1 MKTKLVKGSLEK
13 LMKNPDF
20 KKVYEERKQMNNLLN
35 QKGIQVWKPH
45 RYPEA
50 YQRYLQHNQAF
61 WTKDLVPLSKDI
73 QDWNELSVENKE
85 FLRYLFLLFTQNDVC
100 VGAGYDVLL
109 RCFKPTEVQMMLR
122 NQADRENIHIDA
134 YSYLLDTLGFDDSI
148 YAEFQEFECMDKKL
162 EFVENAKIKKY
173 EEYEREV
180 REEWD
185 VERFDFPEINKR
197 INFKYRSDLAYM
209 LAVYAGCTEGVSL
222 FAQFALL
229 LSYQLK
235 NLMPGMCQIVTWSIR
250 DEEMHVVNN
259 SWLFRKLIEENPDI
273 WTDDLKRK
281 IYSAFREIVEKEKA
295 YLDFIYAKGV
305 TPMVTKDE
313 MYSYLEY
320 IADRRLLE
328 LGMKANFGVTK
339 NPLPF
344 MEELTS
350 LKEFANFFE
359 TQSTEYGFGATQGT
373 WDEVRKNLS
382 M

>member
-1 MKTKLVKGSLEK
+1 
-13 LMKNPDF
+13 
-20 KKVYEERKQMNNLLN
+20 MNNLLN

-73 QDWNELSVENKE
+73 QDWNELSIENKE

-173 EEYEREV
+173 EQYKDDVIFELQLERPVKLYENEELLREV
-180 REEWD
+180 DR
-185 VERFDFPEINKR
+185 R

-209 LAVYAGCTEGVSL
+209 LSVYAGCTEGVSL

-250 DEEMHVVNN
+250 DEEMHCQNN

-281 IYSAFREIVEKEKA
+281 IYSAFREIVEKEKS
-295 YLDFIYAKGV
+295 YLDFIYDKGV
-305 TPMVTKDE
+305 TPMVTKND

-328 LGMKANFGVTK
+328 LGMKSNFGVTK

>member
-1 MKTKLVKGSLEK
+1 MKTELVKEK
-13 LMKNPDF
+13 I
-20 KKVYEERKQMNNLLN
+20 YEERRQMNNLLN

-148 YAEFQEFECMDKKL
+148 YAEFQKFECMDKKL

-173 EEYEREV
+173 EQYERDV
-180 REEWD
+180 KKYQEEKCFEFKTIE
-185 VERFDFPEINKR
+185 ERKEYYDTEISR
-197 INFKYRSDLAYM
+197 RYRSDLAYM

-250 DEEMHVVNN
+250 DEEMHCQNN
-259 SWLFRKLIEENPDI
+259 S
-273 WTDDLKRK
+273 
-281 IYSAFREIVEKEKA
+281 
-295 YLDFIYAKGV
+295 
-305 TPMVTKDE
+305 
-313 MYSYLEY
+313 
-320 IADRRLLE
+320 
-328 LGMKANFGVTK
+328 
-339 NPLPF
+339 
-344 MEELTS
+344 
-350 LKEFANFFE
+350 
-359 TQSTEYGFGATQGT
+359 
-373 WDEVRKNLS
+373 
-382 M
+382 

>member
-1 MKTKLVKGSLEK
+1 
-13 LMKNPDF
+13 
-20 KKVYEERKQMNNLLN
+20 MNNLLN

-173 EEYEREV
+173 EQYKDDVILEIQSERPVKIYEYEELLREV
-180 REEWD
+180 DR
-185 VERFDFPEINKR
+185 R

-250 DEEMHVVNN
+250 DEEMHYQNN

-281 IYSAFREIVEKEKA
+281 IYSAFREIVEKEKS
-295 YLDFIYAKGV
+295 YVDFIYAKGV
-305 TPMVTKDE
+305 TPMVTKDD

>member
-1 MKTKLVKGSLEK
+1 
-13 LMKNPDF
+13 MKNPDF

-173 EEYEREV
+173 EQYERDV
-180 REEWD
+180 KKYQEEKCFEFKTIE
-185 VERFDFPEINKR
+185 ERKEYYDTEISR
-197 INFKYRSDLAYM
+197 RYRSDLAYM

-328 LGMKANFGVTK
+328 LGMKSNFGVTK

>member
-1 MKTKLVKGSLEK
+1 
-13 LMKNPDF
+13 MKNPDF

-173 EEYEREV
+173 EEYNTIVISDDELLKKYNG
-180 REEWD
+180 D
-185 VERFDFPEINKR
+185 IDSAINYM
-197 INFKYRSDLAYM
+197 YRSDLAYM

-373 WDEVRKNLS
+373 WDEVRKNLGV
-382 M
+382 

>member
-1 MKTKLVKGSLEK
+1 
-13 LMKNPDF
+13 
-20 KKVYEERKQMNNLLN
+20 MNNLLN

-73 QDWNELSVENKE
+73 QDWNELSIENKE

-148 YAEFQEFECMDKKL
+148 YAEFQEFEVMDKKL

-173 EEYEREV
+173 EDYEKIVVEQIPEPRKFNTYTEYESAV
-180 REEWD
+180 TS
-185 VERFDFPEINKR
+185 EISKM
-197 INFKYRSDLAYM
+197 YRSDLAYM

-259 SWLFRKLIEENPDI
+259 SWLFRKLIEENTDI
-273 WTDDLKRK
+273 WTDELKRK

-305 TPMVTKDE
+305 TPMVTKE
-313 MYSYLEY
+313 QMYNYLEY

-328 LGMKANFGVTK
+328 LGMKDNFGVK
-339 NPLPF
+339 QNPLPF

-350 LKEFANFFE
+350 LKEYANFFE

-373 WDEVRKNLS
+373 WDDVRKSLFV
-382 M
+382 

>member
-1 MKTKLVKGSLEK
+1 M
-13 LMKNPDF
+13 
-20 KKVYEERKQMNNLLN
+20 
-35 QKGIQVWKPH
+35 
-45 RYPEA
+45 
-50 YQRYLQHNQAF
+50 
-61 WTKDLVPLSKDI
+61 
-73 QDWNELSVENKE
+73 
-85 FLRYLFLLFTQNDVC
+85 LFTQNDIC

-148 YAEFQEFECMDKKL
+148 YAEFQEFEVMDKKL

-173 EEYEREV
+173 EDYKQKLANVDIETM
-180 REEWD
+180 D
-185 VERFDFPEINKR
+185 KQIDFM
-197 INFKYRSDLAYM
+197 FRSDLAYM

-273 WTDDLKRK
+273 WTDELKRK

-305 TPMVTKDE
+305 TPMVTKE
-313 MYSYLEY
+313 QMYDYLEY

-328 LGMKANFGVTK
+328 LGMKANFGVK
-339 NPLPF
+339 QNPLPF

-373 WDEVRKNLS
+373 WDDVRKSLFI
-382 M
+382 

>member
-1 MKTKLVKGSLEK
+1 
-13 LMKNPDF
+13 
-20 KKVYEERKQMNNLLN
+20 MNNLLN

-148 YAEFQEFECMDKKL
+148 YAEFQEFEVMDKKL

-173 EEYEREV
+173 EDYEKIVVEQIPEPRKFNTYTEYESAV
-180 REEWD
+180 TS
-185 VERFDFPEINKR
+185 EISKM
-197 INFKYRSDLAYM
+197 YRSDLAYM

-273 WTDDLKRK
+273 WTDELKRK

-305 TPMVTKDE
+305 TPMVTKDQ
-313 MYSYLEY
+313 MYNYLEY

-328 LGMKANFGVTK
+328 LGMKDNFGVK
-339 NPLPF
+339 QNPLPF

-350 LKEFANFFE
+350 LKEYANFFE

-373 WDEVRKNLS
+373 WDDVRKSLFV
-382 M
+382 